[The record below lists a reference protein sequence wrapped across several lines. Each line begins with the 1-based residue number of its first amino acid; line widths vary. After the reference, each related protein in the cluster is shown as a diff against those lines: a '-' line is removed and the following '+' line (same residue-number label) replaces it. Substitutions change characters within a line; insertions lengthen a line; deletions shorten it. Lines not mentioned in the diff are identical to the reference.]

1 MPRIAFFDSY
11 YQDFYGAQRSLFT
24 LVSNISSFIEPHVV
38 TTGKGALAVAY
49 EKAGIP
55 VHILR
60 LHPVANQFGGKM
72 FKYGLLNKVRA
83 GSELIRFNLR
93 FSDWIKAKNIDLV
106 YANDLRSLMFVGLGA
121 KLAGRPVVWYVRGEL
136 ADSPAA
142 RIGVALADCIILIAE
157 GLKEKI
163 PETLFRRFRGMCT
176 VLNTGFNIPGSPG
189 DAYDRATMRAQYG
202 LPRDAVVLGLV
213 GSIVHNKGHDLAI
226 EALKILKET
235 TQYRSIHL
243 CFIGGSVDGHEDV
256 RGELDKRIS
265 ALGLE
270 SNVHW
275 LGHQGDVRPF
285 YAMMDVV
292 VLPSRSEGLPRVLIE
307 GLSAGLPVVATDVG
321 GVSDIVTGNHLGRMV
336 QPNDPVSLA
345 RAIAEVLDDPRRND
359 AEIVKQRIEYVNE
372 KFSLDA
378 YVSGFESIVTEL
390 MARRKSSV

>member
-1 MPRIAFFDSY
+1 M
-11 YQDFYGAQRSLFT
+11 
-24 LVSNISSFIEPHVV
+24 
-38 TTGKGALAVAY
+38 
-49 EKAGIP
+49 
-55 VHILR
+55 
-60 LHPVANQFGGKM
+60 
-72 FKYGLLNKVRA
+72 
-83 GSELIRFNLR
+83 
-93 FSDWIKAKNIDLV
+93 
-106 YANDLRSLMFVGLGA
+106 
-121 KLAGRPVVWYVRGEL
+121 
-136 ADSPAA
+136 
-142 RIGVALADCIILIAE
+142 
-157 GLKEKI
+157 
-163 PETLFRRFRGMCT
+163 
-176 VLNTGFNIPGSPG
+176 
-189 DAYDRATMRAQYG
+189 
-202 LPRDAVVLGLV
+202 
-213 GSIVHNKGHDLAI
+213 
-226 EALKILKET
+226 
-235 TQYRSIHL
+235 
-243 CFIGGSVDGHEDV
+243 DGHEDV

-275 LGHQGDVRPF
+275 LGYQGDVRPF

-390 MARRKSSV
+390 MARRKSRV